1 MATAD
6 TTEKS
11 LEYYASLPYSVIVE
25 RWDDG
30 QGPYWVARIAEL
42 PHCMIHGDTPEEAV
56 KEIEGVKLDWL
67 RSNLK
72 RGLKIPEPRPR
83 NYSGQ
88 IRLRISPS
96 IHRLLSYRAEA
107 ENLSLNQYM
116 AMTLAKAVGH
126 YEEPLTATSGT
137 GKRRRTKTTRPRE

>member
-1 MATAD
+1 MLTKNKTQKD
-6 TTEKS
+6 
-11 LEYYASLPYSVIVE
+11 LEYYSSLPYSVIVE

-30 QGPYWVARIAEL
+30 QGPYWVARVAEL
-42 PHCMIHGDTPEEAV
+42 PHCMIHGDTPEDAV
-56 KEIEGVKLDWL
+56 REIEEVKLDWI

-72 RGLKIPEPRPR
+72 RGIKIPEPRPR
-83 NYSGQ
+83 DYSGQ

-116 AMTLAKAVGH
+116 AVTLARAVGH
-126 YEEPLTATSGT
+126 YDESSRPKGKAV
-137 GKRRRTKTTRPRE
+137 KRRAASATPRPG